1 MAKSGKIYKIKIAD
15 TAADFIRKQAK
26 KNQRQIMNKIS
37 SFLAQDPYSKGN
49 PIKSKPEFFKIRSG
63 NFRIAYTVKERRVLV
78 LVVRVGHRK
87 DFYRYFER

>member
-37 SFLAQDPYSKGN
+37 SLAENPHSKGDA
-49 PIKSKPEFFKIRSG
+49 IKSKPEFFKNRLG
-63 NFRIAYTVKERRVLV
+63 NFCIAYTVKERQVLV

-87 DFYRYFER
+87 DFYCYFER

>member
-15 TAADFIRKQAK
+15 TAADFIRKQTK

-37 SFLAQDPYSKGN
+37 SLAQDPCGKGN
-49 PIKSKPEFFKIRSG
+49 RIKSKPEFFKIRSG
-63 NFRIAYTVKERRVLV
+63 VFRIAYTVKERQVIVLA
-78 LVVRVGHRK
+78 LRIGHRK

>member
-15 TAADFIRKQAK
+15 TAADFIRKQTK

-37 SFLAQDPYSKGN
+37 SLAHDPCGKGDR
-49 PIKSKPEFFKIRSG
+49 IKSKPEFFKIRSG
-63 NFRIAYTVKERRVLV
+63 IFRIAYTIKESHVIVLV
-78 LVVRVGHRK
+78 LRIGHRK

>member
-15 TAADFIRKQAK
+15 TAADFIRKQTK

-37 SFLAQDPYSKGN
+37 SLAQDPCSKGN

-63 NFRIAYTVKERRVLV
+63 NFRIAYTVKERQVFV

>member
-1 MAKSGKIYKIKIAD
+1 MAKSRKIYKIKIAD
-15 TAADFIRKQAK
+15 TAADFIRKRAK

-37 SFLAQDPYSKGN
+37 SLAQDPYSKGN

-63 NFRIAYTVKERRVLV
+63 NFRIAYTVKERQVLV

>member
-37 SFLAQDPYSKGN
+37 SLAENPHSKGDA
-49 PIKSKPEFFKIRSG
+49 IKSKPEFFKIPSASSRQALRLRLRMTRKYHFRHSKLSG
-63 NFRIAYTVKERRVLV
+63 
-78 LVVRVGHRK
+78 
-87 DFYRYFER
+87 

>member
-15 TAADFIRKQAK
+15 TAADFIRKQTR

-37 SFLAQDPYSKGN
+37 SLAQDPCSKGS
-49 PIKSKPEFFKIRSG
+49 PIKSKTEFFKIRSG
-63 NFRIAYTVKERRVLV
+63 NFRIAYTVKERQVLI
-78 LVVRVGHRK
+78 LIVRVGHRK

>member
-15 TAADFIRKQAK
+15 TAADFIRKQTK

-37 SFLAQDPYSKGN
+37 FLTQDPCGKAN
-49 PIKSKPEFFKIRSG
+49 RIKSKPEFFNIRSG
-63 NFRIAYTVKERRVLV
+63 IFRIAYTVKEKQVIVLV
-78 LVVRVGHRK
+78 LRIGHRK